1 MIGVRPTLFVGTIG
15 ASLCFVFLLAPSLR
29 SIKTLPEQDG
39 EPVPLVDDVA
49 LGLEGQSAEA

>member
-1 MIGVRPTLFVGTIG
+1 MSTRGGDPV
-15 ASLCFVFLLAPSLR
+15 APSLL
-29 SIKTLPEQDG
+29 SVKTLPDQDR